1 MFFVGLCMFGNQVC
15 FIVGLSF
22 APAHVASIWQTTQ
35 PIITVVVTIMI
46 HMESKSWRKI
56 LGILLSA
63 SGAFV
68 VAFFSGGGSSG
79 RNILIG
85 SCFFFVN
92 CLSSSLF
99 VVLSK
104 PLVKKYPAVTVTSL
118 SYNICS
124 VLVMLV
130 GICLYWSRCLVVLL
144 TTRQTLCMGNSK
156 RRNLVFNLLCSHSF
170 HHHLFPY
177 VVVQ

>member
-1 MFFVGLCMFGNQVC
+1 MFGNQVC

-22 APAHVASIWQTTQ
+22 APAHIASIWQATQ

-56 LGILLSA
+56 ICNLLSA

-79 RNILIG
+79 RSILIG

-92 CLSSSLF
+92 CLSNSLF

-104 PLVKKYPAVTVTSL
+104 PLVKRYPAVTVTSL

-130 GICLYWSRCLVVLL
+130 GICLYWSRCLILFL
-144 TTRQTLCMGNSK
+144 TTR
-156 RRNLVFNLLCSHSF
+156 
-170 HHHLFPY
+170 
-177 VVVQ
+177 